1 MKKTYIL
8 ILLLLIISSPLN
20 INAQEKRVSI
30 EIPKFDVII
39 NGVKV
44 DNVHSKYPFIVYNY
58 VTYVPMTWDCSKA
71 LGLKTSWSET
81 EGIKILK
88 TNETGEIKMDS
99 TGNNLLDAK
108 YLAIIPEFNIEVN
121 GKKIDNSKE
130 EYPILNFR
138 YVTYFPLTWRF
149 VVDEFGLKSD
159 WDEQKGLSISN
170 EVNAIEFDDNGLEKA
185 IRENINKATGEI
197 YEKDIRNIKELKLS
211 NYDIK
216 DLKGLSKFVNLEK
229 LYLDNNYIED
239 IDELKA
245 LNSLKV
251 LYLQRNKIDD
261 IKSLKNLINLEELS
275 LNGNKIEKIG
285 SLSGLTNLKKLYL
298 AENEI
303 SDIDCL
309 NKLVNLNELYL
320 QRNSIQDIYSL
331 SNLNNLQEL
340 SLNGN
345 EISDIKPL
353 ANLTNLKGLYIIE
366 NKIEDIDCLKELKNI
381 KSLYMKYGNNITD
394 YSSVKTY
401 YENID
406 NKDFDLE

>member
-1 MKKTYIL
+1 MKKTCIL

-20 INAQEKRVSI
+20 INAQEKRVSV
-30 EIPKFDVII
+30 EIPKFDVTI

-71 LGLKTSWSET
+71 LGLQTSWSET

-88 TNETGEIKMDS
+88 TNETDEIKMDT

-170 EVNAIEFDDNGLEKA
+170 DVSAIEFNDKGLEKGV
-185 IRENINKATGEI
+185 RENINKATG
-197 YEKDIRNIKELKLS
+197 DIFESDVRNIKELTLS
-211 NYDIK
+211 DYDIK
-216 DLKGLSKFVNLEK
+216 DLSGLSKFANLEK
-229 LYLDNNYIED
+229 LYLDNNYIEN
-239 IDELKA
+239 IDEIKSLT
-245 LNSLKV
+245 SLKV
-251 LYLQRNKIDD
+251 LYLQRNKIED
-261 IKSLKNLINLEELS
+261 IKPLKNLINLEELS

-298 AENEI
+298 AENDI
-303 SDIDCL
+303 SDVDSL
-309 NKLVNLNELYL
+309 KSLVNLNELYL
-320 QRNSIQDIYSL
+320 QRNSIQNIYSL
-331 SNLNNLQEL
+331 SNLINLQEL

-345 EISDIKPL
+345 EVSDIKPL
-353 ANLTNLKGLYIIE
+353 ANLTNLKGLYIVE
-366 NKIEDIDCLKELKNI
+366 NKIEDIECLKGLKNI
-381 KSLYMKYGNNITD
+381 KSLYMKYGNDIKD
-394 YSSVKTY
+394 YDPVKTY
-401 YENID
+401 YENIES
-406 NKDFDLE
+406 KDFDLE

>member
-8 ILLLLIISSPLN
+8 ILLLLIISSPIK

-30 EIPKFDVII
+30 EIPKFDVTI

-58 VTYVPMTWDCSKA
+58 VTYLPMTWDCSKA
-71 LGLKTSWSET
+71 LGLQTSWSET

-170 EVNAIEFDDNGLEKA
+170 DISEIDFNDNCLEKA
-185 IRENINKATGEI
+185 VRENINKATGGI
-197 YEKDIRNIKELKLS
+197 YENEVRNIKELELS
-211 NYDIK
+211 DYDIK
-216 DLKGLSKFVNLEK
+216 DLTGLSKFVNLEK

-239 IDELKA
+239 IDEIKSLT
-245 LNSLKV
+245 SLKV

-261 IKSLKNLINLEELS
+261 IKPLKNLINLEELS
-275 LNGNKIEKIG
+275 LNGNEIEKIG

-298 AENEI
+298 AENSI
-303 SDIDCL
+303 RDIDSL
-309 NKLVNLNELYL
+309 KSLVNLSELYL
-320 QRNSIQDIYSL
+320 QRNSIQNIYSL

-353 ANLTNLKGLYIIE
+353 ANLTNLKGLYIVE

-394 YSSVKTY
+394 YSSVEAY
-401 YENID
+401 YEDID
-406 NKDFDLE
+406 SKDFDLE